1 MKKISTTALICVLFL
16 VFLISFTG
24 CEKLKID
31 NLRANHHLQKANDNY
46 TKEKFKKA
54 IEEYEIALQYNPK
67 LEFVYFYLGT
77 ANALMYKPG
86 KEGDRNKEYGDDA
99 LKYLLKAKEVEPEEN
114 QVKVTLALGDIY
126 DKMENFEESEKYYLQ
141 ILEKAPEKADTYYIL
156 ADFYSK
162 FGKLAEAESMYE
174 KRIQLNPEDPSGY
187 FYYAN
192 FLGNRRK
199 FDESIKFHQKRINT
213 MVDPEI
219 EKVQSEVDKLVQVVE
234 NIDKIQKFME
244 TVKKNTRVDK
254 AEKER
259 ILEEKTK
266 QLEELGNLEEL
277 NAQIEEK
284 NAILKEKADKM
295 EEVIMAF
302 PDEKK
307 KELARAYYTSGVVC
321 WNKSYQT
328 GPNMMAAA
336 ERIAIVDKGFQYLE
350 MAGKLDAEF
359 ADPWAYMK
367 LLYLE
372 KIKAEPLKREEYMA
386 KGDEVGEKFIKL
398 RKKQVEHDAYM
409 RQLENVGDEE

>member
-16 VFLISFTG
+16 VFLMSFTG

-31 NLRANHHLQKANDNY
+31 NLRANHHLQKANDHY

-54 IEEYEIALQYNPK
+54 IEEYETALQYNPK

-86 KEGDRNKEYGDDA
+86 KESDRNKEYGDNA

-114 QVKVTLALGDIY
+114 QVKVILSLGDIY
-126 DKMENFEESEKYYLQ
+126 DKMGNFEEAEKYYLQ
-141 ILEKAPEKADTYYIL
+141 ILEDAPDKADTYYIL

-162 FGKLAEAESMYE
+162 YGKLAEAEMMYE
-174 KRIQLNPEDPSGY
+174 KRIQLNPDDPSGY

-199 FDESIKFHQKRINT
+199 FDESIKYHQKRIHA

-219 EKVQSEVDKLVQVVE
+219 EKVQSEIDKLTGTVE
-234 NIDKIQKFME
+234 NIEKIQKFME
-244 TVKKNTRVDK
+244 TVKKNRRVDK

-259 ILEEKTK
+259 ILAEKTK
-266 QLEELGNLEEL
+266 QIEELGNIDEL
-277 NAQIEEK
+277 KAQIEEK
-284 NAILKEKADKM
+284 TTALNAKLEKLDEIM
-295 EEVIMAF
+295 MAF
-302 PDEKK
+302 PEEKRK
-307 KELARAYYTSGVVC
+307 VLARANYTIGVVC
-321 WNKSYQT
+321 WNKCYQT
-328 GPNMMAAA
+328 GPDMMAPQ
-336 ERIAIVDKGFQYLE
+336 ERLMIADMGFKFLE
-350 MAGKLDAEF
+350 RAGKLDPEYP
-359 ADPWAYMK
+359 DPWAYVK

-386 KGDEVGEKFIKL
+386 KGDEAGAKFLKL
-398 RKKQVEHDAYM
+398 RKKLMEHEAYM
-409 RQLENVGDEE
+409 RQLESVGQEE